1 MMHSRP
7 INLSGVKRTILVVED
22 NELNREMLC
31 AFLSDDFDIIQAE
44 NGLVGLE
51 QLEQNYEDLSLVLLD
66 VYMPECDGFEFL
78 RRKGADERF
87 AAVPVI
93 VATASDAV
101 EDEIACLE
109 LGANDF
115 VVKPYNVEIMMN
127 RINNIIR
134 LRESASIVNQLT
146 WDDVTDL
153 YTREFFYR
161 RVETV
166 FRAYPDKDFDMV
178 CCDVEK
184 YKSLSDRYGK
194 AACDVLL
201 HDLAARLADVLPAC
215 VAGGRLGSDTLAFLI
230 EHQEGDWTGMFETIT
245 DDIFAT
251 SVSVKFGIVPCVSPE
266 LPVALTCDRGLIAL
280 DKLKGTIGSGAAFY
294 TDELR
299 VQQIR
304 QHMIVEDFDEA
315 LAQRQFVVFYQ
326 PKHGLDADATC
337 GAEALARWTHPE
349 LGFISPAEFIPLFE
363 SNGIITRL
371 DLYICEEACREVRR
385 CRDLGLPVVPISFN
399 ASRLDFDDAELPA
412 RIAAI
417 ADRHEVPHDLLHIEL
432 TETIYSD
439 GPETVAR
446 VLRELRALGFGVEL
460 DDFGSGFS
468 SLSSLNVLPI
478 DVMKLDMSMIR
489 QASELD
495 DFRIVD
501 STIRLAQA
509 LGFTTVVEGVETA
522 GEVDRLR
529 QVGCDLVQGYYF
541 SKPLRREAFE
551 RYLAR
556 G

>member
-7 INLSGVKRTILVVED
+7 MNLKDLKRTILVVED

-31 AFLSDDFDIIQAE
+31 AFLSDDFNIIKAE
-44 NGLVGLE
+44 NGQVGLE
-51 QLEQNYEDLSLVLLD
+51 LLEQNYEELSLVLLD
-66 VYMPECDGFEFL
+66 VYMPVCDGFEFL

-93 VATASDAV
+93 VTTASDAV
-101 EDEIACLE
+101 EDEIKCLK

-115 VVKPYNVEIMMN
+115 VLKPYNVEIMMN

-161 RVETV
+161 RVESV
-166 FRAYPDKDFDMV
+166 FRALPDKDFDMV

-194 AACDVLL
+194 AACDRLL
-201 HDLAARLADVLPAC
+201 HDLASRLADTLPAC

-230 EHQEGDWTGMFETIT
+230 EHQEDDWTGMLETIA
-245 DDIFAT
+245 DGIFAT
-251 SVSVKFGIVPCVSPE
+251 SVSVKFGIVSCVSHE
-266 LPVALTCDRGLIAL
+266 LSVALTCDRGLIAL
-280 DKLKGTIGSGAAFY
+280 EKLKGTIGCGAAFY
-294 TDELR
+294 NDEIR

-304 QHMIVEDFDEA
+304 QHKIVEDLDEA
-315 LAQRQFVVFYQ
+315 LEQRQFVVYYQ
-326 PKHGLDADATC
+326 PKHGLDPDGTC

-349 LGFISPAEFIPLFE
+349 LGFISPGEFIPLFE
-363 SNGIITRL
+363 SNGLITKL

-412 RIAAI
+412 KIAHI
-417 ADRHEVPHDLLHIEL
+417 ADRFEVDHALLHIEL
-432 TETIYSD
+432 TETIYAD
-439 GPETVAR
+439 GPETVAG
-446 VLRELRALGFGVEL
+446 VLRELRSLGFGVEL

-468 SLSSLNVLPI
+468 SLSSLSVLPI

-501 STIRLAQA
+501 STIRLAQS
-509 LGFTTVVEGVETA
+509 LGFITVVEGVETA
-522 GEVDRLR
+522 SEVDRLR
-529 QVGCDLVQGYYF
+529 QVGCDLIQGYFF

-551 RYLAR
+551 RYLAK